1 MATFTP
7 IPLDSAET
15 IARYSPTPNDMSVQ
29 IEKVQVEHRLQLIN
43 TWRIPPGSTIL
54 EIGCGQGTCTTVLAT
69 AVGPDG
75 HVDAVDP
82 GPPDYGSPYTLSQAQ
97 AHISSGALGS
107 RITWHNAEATDVL
120 ATSGGKNW
128 DYVVFSHCIWYFDS
142 RDNLDTMLRALK
154 GRVGSI
160 LVAEYAL
167 KATERDAEPH
177 LLSVI
182 ARASLEAH
190 NPSSTANIRCLLS
203 PAGIKE
209 MAEAA
214 GWKVG
219 DESNIVPA
227 AGLLDGVWETDEVR
241 SKSFVE
247 ETEKQITSPR
257 VKEMLLSS
265 REAVI
270 ASYAAMGGRKTRT
283 MDVWVTALTPEE

>member
-1 MATFTP
+1 MASFTP
-7 IPLDSAET
+7 IPLDSAEK

-29 IEKVQVEHRLQLIN
+29 IEKVQVEHRLHLIN
-43 TWRIPPGSTIL
+43 TWRITPGSKIL

-75 HVDAVDP
+75 H
-82 GPPDYGSPYTLSQAQ
+82 
-97 AHISSGALGS
+97 AHISAGELGS
-107 RITWHNAEATDVL
+107 RISWHNAEPSDFLTATD
-120 ATSGGKNW
+120 KKW
-128 DYVVFSHCIWYFDS
+128 DYAVFSHCIWYFDN
-142 RDNLDTMLRALK
+142 REVLANMLRALK
-154 GRVGSI
+154 GRVGSV

-177 LLSVI
+177 LLAAI

-190 NPSSTANIRCLLS
+190 NDASSANIRCLLS

-209 MAEAA
+209 IAEAA

-219 DESNIVPA
+219 QETNIVPA
-227 AGLLDGVWETDEVR
+227 QDLLDGIWETGDVR
-241 SKSFVE
+241 SKEFIRMVD
-247 ETEKQITSPR
+247 QHITSPR

-270 ASYAAMGGRKTRT
+270 AAHAALEGRKTRT
-283 MDVWVTALTPEE
+283 MDVWVTSLN